1 MAKPIKSLELHYP
14 KIQFLIISDIQVME
28 KHSRYSPVSGHVHQT
43 LINTRLYRKEKLQEN
58 DDVINYRTCSNDQ

>member
-14 KIQFLIISDIQVME
+14 MIQFLIISDIQIME
-28 KHSRYSPVSGHVHQT
+28 KHFRYSPASGHVHQT

-58 DDVINYRTCSNDQ
+58 DDEINY